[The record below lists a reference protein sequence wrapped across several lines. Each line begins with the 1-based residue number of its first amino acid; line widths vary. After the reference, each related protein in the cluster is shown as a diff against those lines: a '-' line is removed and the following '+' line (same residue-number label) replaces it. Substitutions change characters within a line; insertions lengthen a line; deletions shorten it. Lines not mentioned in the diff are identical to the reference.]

1 MICSAASWSG
11 PKCVAGERVDFH
23 WWNLLPGGIGSL
35 GTAIDPE
42 QVAAMLLAMEDG
54 FRLHRLIDPSG
65 TPPDSF
71 MQSLRLLQ
79 RALNGGVPEGLRGR

>member
-1 MICSAASWSG
+1 L
-11 PKCVAGERVDFH
+11 AG
-23 WWNLLPGGIGSL
+23 NLGA
-35 GTAIDPE
+35 AIDPE

-71 MQSLRLLQ
+71 MQSLSLLQ
-79 RALNGGVPEGLRGR
+79 RASNGRDPEEGLRGR